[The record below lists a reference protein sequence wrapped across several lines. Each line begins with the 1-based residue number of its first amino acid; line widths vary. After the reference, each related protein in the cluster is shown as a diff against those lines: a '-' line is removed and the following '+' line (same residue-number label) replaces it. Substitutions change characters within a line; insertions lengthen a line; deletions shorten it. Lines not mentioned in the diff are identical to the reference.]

1 MPFGSTRPGRKLGAF
16 NVKTLYPEDARVA
29 GEPEADYQ
37 KRRQRQVQARYR
49 AEDYFRKQDERR
61 QHYAATGQSEAKKA
75 WIAANIEKVKAY
87 SRADFERNREQKLA
101 NLKAWNVA
109 NPEKSKAAT
118 LAWQVANPE
127 RWKMIQVAAAIRSRA
142 GRFQSVPVW
151 ADWKEIYKFYSLAK
165 KLTRKTGIP
174 HEVDHIVPINGKNV
188 SGLHVSWNLQVITA
202 KENLKKRNTF
212 TEAA

>member
-61 QHYAATGQSEAKKA
+61 QLYAATGQSEAKKA
-75 WIAANIEKVKAY
+75 WNAANIEKVKAY
-87 SRADFERNREQKLA
+87 SRADFDRNREQKLA
-101 NLKAWNVA
+101 NLKAWNKA
-109 NPEKSKAAT
+109 NPEKTKAAT
-118 LAWQVANPE
+118 LAWKLANPE
-127 RWKMIQVAAAIRSRA
+127 RWKMIQVAAGVRDRTK
-142 GRFQSVPVW
+142 RYQSVPVW
-151 ADWKEIYKFYSLAK
+151 ADWKEIWKFYYLAK
-165 KLTRKTGIP
+165 VMTIRTGIP
-174 HEVDHIVPINGKNV
+174 HQVDHIVPINGKNV
-188 SGLHVSWNLQVITA
+188 CGLHVHWNLQVITA
-202 KENLKKRNTF
+202 TENLKKRNKF